1 MTIRMRMI
9 LSHILVCVL
18 PIIMTLF
25 VLASSL
31 AGLILYAKAGNHVMP
46 ESDYQFDTITWALSM
61 DIFHTMRHGGEP
73 QDFQWLVD
81 IVDPVQTYVILTRD
95 GEVIYGYGNEA
106 LRGDIICM
114 RLGIRDNI
122 GIDKSNSI
130 FSLTE
135 NGNYDYMERQL
146 IRGHEY
152 DLYVAARQP
161 VGRNDNAIKKAFQE
175 TNKFVGI

>member
-46 ESDYQFDTITWALSM
+46 ESDYQFDTITRALSM
-61 DIFHTMRHGGEP
+61 DIFHTMRHGGDP

-81 IVDPVQTYVILTRD
+81 IVDPVQTYVILT
-95 GEVIYGYGNEA
+95 
-106 LRGDIICM
+106 L
-114 RLGIRDNI
+114 
-122 GIDKSNSI
+122 
-130 FSLTE
+130 SL
-135 NGNYDYMERQL
+135 
-146 IRGHEY
+146 IH
-152 DLYVAARQP
+152 
-161 VGRNDNAIKKAFQE
+161 I
-175 TNKFVGI
+175 